1 MSVALLAKVAGGG
14 KGRAVRRVAALLLAL
29 VCVSGRAFAVELE
42 VWPESA
48 FQVAQYR
55 DIDRLRIDSTRFS
68 ETLTL
73 NLYETSPR
81 PKHAFFM
88 SLRLDLDVGSDQS
101 LDSNINHMPPNS
113 YAVLYAYYQGRRLGE
128 LADLTVGRQLIS
140 DELGFCSF
148 DGARLTLYRDFFL
161 GLDLYAGSQLRGALS
176 ERRQS
181 LYLPNSDV
189 FEPDGI
195 KSQARLTG
203 LYGAALY
210 LNGLRDTNLRLQFR
224 RGDSGRADTQMLGL
238 AFRQRLFGLWE
249 FYTTDRFNLLMLR
262 PSQLDFGTRLDFGYI
277 GVSLDHESRHAYFD
291 GSSIWNFFDVYGS
304 KSLSAS
310 IFVAP
315 DADTTLRA
323 RYAHLT
329 QSGSFPLFD
338 SWGHRGNASD
348 QGSLDLSRRLPR
360 RSELHAGYRFDLG
373 WGGDTHAV
381 YLGSSIELFERRWR
395 LAADFSGNRFSRL
408 LYTDI
413 LEKDRNH
420 GFSYGF
426 AGRSTLRLTDEIVL
440 TTEAEALS
448 GPYIERQFRFFT
460 LLDVHA
466 WL

>member
-1 MSVALLAKVAGGG
+1 MTSVAGGG
-14 KGRAVRRVAALLLAL
+14 KGRTRVRPLLLLLAL
-29 VCVSGRAFAVELE
+29 LGFSGNAFGAELE
-42 VWPESA
+42 IWPESA

-55 DIDRLRIDSTRFS
+55 DIDRLRVDSTRFS

-73 NLYETSPR
+73 NIYESRPHPR
-81 PKHAFFM
+81 HSFFM
-88 SLRLDLDVGSDQS
+88 SLRLDLDVGSDHS
-101 LDSNINHMPPNS
+101 LDSDINHMPPYH
-113 YAVLYAYYQGRRLGE
+113 YAVLYANYQGRRLDD
-128 LADLTVGRQLIS
+128 LLDLTVGRQLIS

-176 ERRQS
+176 ERRQN
-181 LYLPNSDV
+181 LYLPNSNV

-203 LYGAALY
+203 LYGAALF
-210 LNGLRDTNLRLQFR
+210 LNGLQDTNLRLQFR
-224 RGDSGRADTQMLGL
+224 RGDSGRADTQTLGL
-238 AFRQRLFGLWE
+238 AFRQRLFHLWE
-249 FYTTDRFNLLMLR
+249 FYSVNRFNLLLLR
-262 PSQLDFGTRLDFGYI
+262 PAQLDFGTRFDFGFVGFSI
-277 GVSLDHESRHAYFD
+277 DHESRHAYFD

-310 IFVAP
+310 FFIAP
-315 DADTTLRA
+315 DSETTLRL

-338 SWGHRGNASD
+338 NWGHRGNASD
-348 QGSLDLSRRLPR
+348 QGSLDFTRRLPR
-360 RSELHAGYRFDLG
+360 RSELHSGYRFDLG
-373 WGGDTHAV
+373 WGGDSHAV

-395 LAADFSGNRFSRL
+395 LAADFSGNHFARL
-408 LYTDI
+408 LYTDM
-413 LEKDRNH
+413 LGKDRNR

-426 AGRSTLRLTDEIVL
+426 VGRSSLRLTDEIEL